1 VVVLVSQEL
10 TNSLAAIEEAAIKR
24 EKELEKLR
32 SKQA

>member
-1 VVVLVSQEL
+1 LVQPGVDKQ
-10 TNSLAAIEEAAIKR
+10 LAAIEEAAIKR